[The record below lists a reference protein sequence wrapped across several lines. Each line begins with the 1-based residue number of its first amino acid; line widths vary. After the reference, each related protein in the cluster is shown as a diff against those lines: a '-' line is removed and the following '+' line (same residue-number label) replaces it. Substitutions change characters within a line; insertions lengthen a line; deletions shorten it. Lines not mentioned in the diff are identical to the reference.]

1 MDLAIISQG
10 VKGFFSAII
19 SPITK
24 AYETRQVRKQA
35 QETAKAKLVQ
45 SRQDNEYRLQLTEQ
59 EIDAIGKGN
68 ENESW
73 KDEYL
78 TIVVTLP
85 YLNTFICN
93 MASVLLSDPVYANA
107 ANAANDSLRG
117 LGIDIGGSFDVVL
130 IAGLSIR
137 GYKLLGK

>member
-24 AYETRQVRKQA
+24 AYETRQIRKQA

-45 SRQDNEYRLQLTEQ
+45 SRQDNNFQLQLNEQ
-59 EIDAIGKGN
+59 EWEALSKSN
-68 ENESW
+68 EGDTW

-93 MASVLLSDPVYANA
+93 MASVLLGDPVYAKA
-107 ANAANDSLRG
+107 ANAANDSLRS
-117 LGIDIGGSFDVVL
+117 LGIDIGGSFDIVL
-130 IAGLSIR
+130 YAGLSIR
-137 GYKLLGK
+137 GFKLLKV